1 MTADVVGSQ
10 DELILLDQGA
20 DRRKQ
25 INEIKLGQFN
35 NDQGW
40 TSNAGDITSV
50 GAALGLSGGG
60 TSGAVSLAL
69 DLSELGATN
78 APTTADTF
86 VFDDAGTPA
95 RYAAGNIQLSIFENN
110 SGWTSNAGTV
120 TTAFTQIQNA
130 AGTVQFSATT
140 ATNKLEFQGDGIT
153 IGMNATG
160 GVNSVPQLAF
170 SVSTNSVDE
179 GNLKISNAGTNGH
192 FLQKQSGNTGGMTWS
207 KDGSLLES
215 LNGTYI
221 SSGTVAAGRL
231 GSGSSITSK
240 FLRGDNTWQTVSSG
254 GDTVSITAS
263 ADDILSVSS
272 GAISGVDAN
281 TDKLVYWD
289 EGLGKLKYLTFSDLT
304 PLP

>member
-1 MTADVVGSQ
+1 
-10 DELILLDQGA
+10 
-20 DRRKQ
+20 
-25 INEIKLGQFN
+25 
-35 NDQGW
+35 
-40 TSNAGDITSV
+40 
-50 GAALGLSGGG
+50 
-60 TSGAVSLAL
+60 
-69 DLSELGATN
+69 
-78 APTTADTF
+78 
-86 VFDDAGTPA
+86 
-95 RYAAGNIQLSIFENN
+95 
-110 SGWTSNAGTV
+110 
-120 TTAFTQIQNA
+120 
-130 AGTVQFSATT
+130 
-140 ATNKLEFQGDGIT
+140 
-153 IGMNATG
+153 
-160 GVNSVPQLAF
+160 
-170 SVSTNSVDE
+170 
-179 GNLKISNAGTNGH
+179 
-192 FLQKQSGNTGGMTWS
+192 MTWS

-304 PLP
+304 ALP